1 MHFVSLSW
9 GTVKIRRSLMWLRNK
24 RRFQGRGNLF
34 AQADTCETSFVRAG
48 KKPKNKRKHKV
59 GQKRQRQ
66 ICARLTNRETTAD
79 ADPQRK
85 VVPFLE
91 TAWRLRSQHMISAR
105 SDAAMFPENRI
116 GIKIEGRSLERAA
129 EFSSDSSELLFPS
142 LGLLADRMGIP
153 LCETYTLFKAQS
165 SYCMVI

>member
-1 MHFVSLSW
+1 MWNTFCTSW
-9 GTVKIRRSLMWLRNK
+9 
-24 RRFQGRGNLF
+24 
-34 AQADTCETSFVRAG
+34 
-48 KKPKNKRKHKV
+48 KKKTKPNKNKRKHKV

-91 TAWRLRSQHMISAR
+91 TACRLRSQHTISAR

-116 GIKIEGRSLERAA
+116 EIKIEGRSWNERPSFPMIHQSCCFHLWACWPVGWESLCVRHTHYLKHRA
-129 EFSSDSSELLFPS
+129 STVCLFNKGPSQLSDLSKHCKEIQFKK
-142 LGLLADRMGIP
+142 IKN
-153 LCETYTLFKAQS
+153 ET
-165 SYCMVI
+165 

>member
-1 MHFVSLSW
+1 MLGLTH
-9 GTVKIRRSLMWLRNK
+9 VKHLLYQLEK
-24 RRFQGRGNLF
+24 P
-34 AQADTCETSFVRAG
+34 
-48 KKPKNKRKHKV
+48 PKNKRKHKV

-91 TAWRLRSQHMISAR
+91 TACRLRSQHMISAR

-116 GIKIEGRSLERAA
+116 GIKIEGRSWNEPPSFPVIHQSCCFHLWACWPVGWESLCVRHTHYLKHRA
-129 EFSSDSSELLFPS
+129 STVWLFNKGPS
-142 LGLLADRMGIP
+142 
-153 LCETYTLFKAQS
+153 Q
-165 SYCMVI
+165 